1 MARRILGLVAIAGA
15 ILLIAGCE
23 LLAQFFPPETV
34 TVIEKAPV
42 VIVAYSQPSPYPYNL
57 ITLDASA
64 SRDPDGKALTYTWS
78 LSAVPATSASTLTV
92 PTDTTAEFT
101 PDIAGEYTVRV
112 SVTNG
117 TTIVDADVKI
127 IVIAALIAF

>member
-1 MARRILGLVAIAGA
+1 MARRILGLVAIASA
-15 ILLIAGCE
+15 VLLVGGCE
-23 LLAQFFPPETV
+23 LLAQLFPPETV

-42 VIVAYSQPSPYPYNL
+42 VIVAYAQPSPYPSNL

-64 SRDPDGKALTYTWS
+64 SYDPDGKALTFTWS
-78 LSAVPATSASTLTV
+78 LSAVPVNSNATLTLLSATS
-92 PTDTTAEFT
+92 AEFT
-101 PDIAGEYTVRV
+101 PDVFGEYTVRV

-127 IVIAALIAF
+127 TVLLPA